1 MSIVSCIMPIKNG
14 AEYIKSLRGRN
25 LKVYLFGELVSEP
38 VDHPMIRPSIN
49 AIAETYD
56 LAVKDPELATA
67 QSSISG
73 IPVNRFLHIA
83 ESAQDLVNQNRM
95 QRKLG
100 QLTGTCFQR
109 CVGMDALNSLYSTT
123 FEIDEKYDTQYH
135 KRLIEFIRM
144 VQRENMVIGG
154 AMTDVKGDRSLSPS
168 QQPDPDM
175 FVHVVRRDSKGIY
188 ITGAK
193 AHQTG
198 CINSHWIMVMPTMRL
213 KPEDKGYAIVGAVP
227 VDAPGIEYIYGRQSC
242 DTRSMEAEGS
252 TIDAGN
258 AMYSGQEA
266 MIIFNNVFIPN
277 HLIFMDGE
285 YDYAAMLVERFT
297 CYHRRSYV
305 CKTGLGDVLIGAA
318 AAIADYNGVA
328 NASHIKDKLV
338 EMTHL
343 NETIF
348 AAGVASSYMAHKTES
363 GNWQNDDMLA
373 NVCKHNVT
381 RFPYEIGRLA
391 QDIAGGLMVTMPSE
405 RDFRGLHTG
414 PILEKYLKG
423 RKGVSTENRM
433 RILRLIENMTLGRN
447 AVGYLTESMHGA
459 GSPQAQRIQIARQM
473 QLETKKKFAKRLAQV
488 KEGEASEMVQES
500 TDYFDKIFGTKDK
513 DKKEERKEEAS
524 NFSKSLGNEKNK
536 AKNDPATSNS
546 EEK

>member
-1 MSIVSCIMPIKNG
+1 MPITSG
-14 AEYIKSLRGRN
+14 AEYIESLRGRDI
-25 LKVYLFGELVSEP
+25 KVYLFGELVKEP

-49 AIAETYD
+49 AVAETYD
-56 LAVKDPELATA
+56 IANSEPEIG
-67 QSSISG
+67 SSHSSLTDRK
-73 IPVNRFLHIA
+73 VNRFLHIA

-123 FEIDEKYDTQYH
+123 FEIDGKYNTSYH
-135 KRLIEFIRM
+135 QRLVEFIKLI
-144 VQRENMVIGG
+144 QTENLVVGG

-168 QQPDPDM
+168 QQDDPDL
-175 FVHVVRRDSKGIY
+175 FVHVVKEDEKGVY
-188 ITGAK
+188 ISGAK

-213 KPEDKGYAIVGAVP
+213 RPEDKEYAIVGAVP
-227 VDAPGIEYIYGRQSC
+227 ADAKGITYIYGRQSC
-242 DTRSMEAEGS
+242 DTRSMEAGDL
-252 TIDAGN
+252 DAGN
-258 AMYSGQEA
+258 AKFSGQEA
-266 MIIFNNVFIPN
+266 MIIFDSVFIPKE
-277 HLIFMDGE
+277 LVFMKGE
-285 YDYAAMLVERFT
+285 VEFASMLVERFT

-305 CKTGLGDVLIGAA
+305 CKTGLGDVLVGAA
-318 AAIADYNGVA
+318 AAIADYNGIA

-348 AAGVASSYMAHKTES
+348 AAGIASSYQAHRTS
-363 GNWQNDDMLA
+363 AGNYQNDDMLA

-381 RFPYEIGRLA
+381 RFPYEISRLA

-405 RDFRGLHTG
+405 KDFRSPETG
-414 PILEKYLKG
+414 PLLEKYLKG
-423 RKGVSTENRM
+423 RKGVSTENRV

-473 QLETKKKFAKRLAQV
+473 QLEYKKKLAKNLASIE
-488 KEGEASEMVQES
+488 EGEASELSHEQSE
-500 TDYFDKIFGTKDK
+500 YFDKIFGKT
-513 DKKEERKEEAS
+513 
-524 NFSKSLGNEKNK
+524 
-536 AKNDPATSNS
+536 
-546 EEK
+546 

>member
-1 MSIVSCIMPIKNG
+1 MPITSG
-14 AEYIKSLRGRN
+14 AEYIESLRGRDI
-25 LKVYLFGELVSEP
+25 KVYLFGELVKEP

-49 AIAETYD
+49 AVAETYD
-56 LAVKDPELATA
+56 IANSEPEIG
-67 QSSISG
+67 SSHSSLTDRK
-73 IPVNRFLHIA
+73 VNRFLHIA

-123 FEIDEKYDTQYH
+123 FEIDGKYNTSYH
-135 KRLIEFIRM
+135 QRLVEFIKLI
-144 VQRENMVIGG
+144 QTENLVVGG

-168 QQPDPDM
+168 QQDDPDL
-175 FVHVVRRDSKGIY
+175 FVHVVKEDGKGVY
-188 ITGAK
+188 ISGAK

-213 KPEDKGYAIVGAVP
+213 RPEDKEYAIVGAVP
-227 VDAPGIEYIYGRQSC
+227 ADAKGITYIYGRQSC
-242 DTRSMEAEGS
+242 DTRSMEAGDL
-252 TIDAGN
+252 DAGN
-258 AMYSGQEA
+258 AKFSGQEA
-266 MIIFNNVFIPN
+266 MIIFDSVFIPKE
-277 HLIFMDGE
+277 LVFMEGE
-285 YDYAAMLVERFT
+285 VEFASMLVERFT

-305 CKTGLGDVLIGAA
+305 CKTGLGDVLVGAA
-318 AAIADYNGVA
+318 AAIADYNGIA

-348 AAGVASSYMAHKTES
+348 AAGIASSYQAHRTS
-363 GNWQNDDMLA
+363 AGNYQNDDMLA

-381 RFPYEIGRLA
+381 RFPYEISRLA

-405 RDFRGLHTG
+405 KDFRSPETG
-414 PILEKYLKG
+414 PLLEKYLKG
-423 RKGVSTENRM
+423 RKGVSTENRV

-473 QLETKKKFAKRLAQV
+473 QLEYKKKLAKNLASIE
-488 KEGEASEMVQES
+488 EGEASELSHEQSE
-500 TDYFDKIFGTKDK
+500 YFDKIFGKT
-513 DKKEERKEEAS
+513 
-524 NFSKSLGNEKNK
+524 
-536 AKNDPATSNS
+536 
-546 EEK
+546 

>member
-1 MSIVSCIMPIKNG
+1 MPIKSG
-14 AEYIKSLRGRN
+14 SDYIESLRGRN
-25 LKVYLFGELVSEP
+25 LKIYLFGELVKDP

-49 AIAETYD
+49 AVAETYE
-56 LAVKDPELATA
+56 LAIQEPELGSTL
-67 QSSISG
+67 SPMTGNSI
-73 IPVNRFLHIA
+73 NRFLHIVENA
-83 ESAQDLVNQNRM
+83 DDLVKQNRM

-109 CVGMDALNSLYSTT
+109 CVGMDALNSIFSTT
-123 FEIDEKYDTQYH
+123 YEIDLKHGTDYH
-135 KRLIEFIRM
+135 KKFKEFVKM
-144 VQRENMVIGG
+144 VQSENLVIGG
-154 AMTDVKGDRSLSPS
+154 AMTDVKGDRSLTPS
-168 QQPDPDM
+168 QQEDPDM
-175 FVHVVRRDSKGIY
+175 FVHVTKRDNSGVY
-188 ITGAK
+188 ISGAK

-198 CINSHWIMVMPTMRL
+198 CINSHWILVMPTMRL
-213 KPEDKGYAIVGAVP
+213 KEEDKNYALVGAVP
-227 VDAPGIEYIYGRQSC
+227 ADAEGITYIYGRQSC
-242 DTRSMEAEGS
+242 DTRSTEEGD
-252 TIDAGN
+252 IDSGN
-258 AMYSGQEA
+258 AKFSGQEA
-266 MIIFNNVFIPN
+266 MMILDNVFIPN
-277 HLIFMDGE
+277 DRIFMNGE
-285 YDYAAMLVERFT
+285 VEFASMLVERFT

-318 AAIADYNGVA
+318 AAIADYNGVS

-348 AAGVASSYMAHKTES
+348 AAGIASSHQAHKMPA
-363 GNWQNDDMLA
+363 GNFQNDDMLA

-405 RDFRGLHTG
+405 KDFRSTYTG
-414 PILEKYLKG
+414 PLLEKYLRG

-473 QLETKKKFAKRLAQV
+473 QLGYKKKLAKDLAGV
-488 KEGEASEMVQES
+488 DEGESNHREQEQS
-500 TDYFDKIFGTKDK
+500 DYFDRIFGLKQ
-513 DKKEERKEEAS
+513 
-524 NFSKSLGNEKNK
+524 N
-536 AKNDPATSNS
+536 
-546 EEK
+546 

>member
-1 MSIVSCIMPIKNG
+1 MPIKNG
-14 AEYIKSLRGRN
+14 AEYIQSLRGRKM
-25 LKVYLFGELVSEP
+25 KVYLFGRLVQEP

-49 AIAETYD
+49 AVAETYD
-56 LAVKDPELATA
+56 LATEETEIASA
-67 QSSISG
+67 QSSLIG
-73 IPVNRFLHIA
+73 IRVNRFLHIT
-83 ESAQDLVNQNRM
+83 ESVTDVVNQNKM

-109 CVGMDALNSLYSTT
+109 CVGMDALNSLFSTT
-123 FEIDEKYDTQYH
+123 FEIDAKHGTVYH
-135 KRLIEFIRM
+135 KRLIEFIKM
-144 VQRENMVIGG
+144 LQRENLMIGG

-168 QQPDPDM
+168 QQEDPDM
-175 FVHVVRRDSKGIY
+175 FVHVSKRDEKGIY

-198 CINSHWIMVMPTMRL
+198 CINSHWILVMPTMRL
-213 KPEDKGYAIVGAVP
+213 QAQDSEYAIVGAVP
-227 VDAPGIEYIYGRQSC
+227 ADAEGITYIYGRQSC
-242 DTRSMEAEGS
+242 DTRSMEEGDM
-252 TIDAGN
+252 DAGN
-258 AMYSGQEA
+258 AKFSGQEA
-266 MIIFNNVFIPN
+266 MIIFDNVFIPN
-277 HLIFMDGE
+277 ELIFMQGE
-285 YDYAAMLVERFT
+285 YEFASMLVERFT

-305 CKTGLGDVLIGAA
+305 CKTGLGDVLIGAS

-348 AAGVASSYMAHKTES
+348 GTGIASSFQSHKTTA
-363 GNWQNDDMLA
+363 GNYQNDDMLA

-381 RFPYEIGRLA
+381 RFPYELSRLA

-405 RDFRGLHTG
+405 QDFRSPEAG
-414 PILEKYLKG
+414 PLLEKYLKG
-423 RKGVSTENRM
+423 RKGVSTENRV

-473 QLETKKKFAKRLAQV
+473 QLEYKKKLAKNLASV
-488 KEGEASEMVQES
+488 EEGEANGLTNEQS
-500 TDYFDKIFGTKDK
+500 DYFDRIFGKI
-513 DKKEERKEEAS
+513 KKQE
-524 NFSKSLGNEKNK
+524 
-536 AKNDPATSNS
+536 
-546 EEK
+546 

>member
-1 MSIVSCIMPIKNG
+1 MPIASG
-14 AEYIKSLRGRN
+14 AEYIQSLRGRDI
-25 LKVYLFGELVSEP
+25 KVYLFGELVKEP

-49 AIAETYD
+49 AVAETYD
-56 LAVKDPELATA
+56 IANSEPEIG
-67 QSSISG
+67 SSHSSLTDRK
-73 IPVNRFLHIA
+73 VNRFLHIA

-123 FEIDEKYDTQYH
+123 FEIDGKYGTRYH
-135 KRLIEFIRM
+135 DRIVEFIKLI
-144 VQRENMVIGG
+144 QTENLVVGG

-168 QQPDPDM
+168 QQDDPDL
-175 FVHVVRRDSKGIY
+175 FVHVVREDEKGVY
-188 ITGAK
+188 ISGAK

-213 KPEDKGYAIVGAVP
+213 RPEDKEYAIVGAVP
-227 VDAPGIEYIYGRQSC
+227 ADAKGITYIYGRQSC
-242 DTRSMEAEGS
+242 DTRSMEVGDL
-252 TIDAGN
+252 DAGN
-258 AMYSGQEA
+258 AKFSGQEA
-266 MIIFNNVFIPN
+266 MIIFDNVFIPKE
-277 HLIFMDGE
+277 LVFMEGE
-285 YDYAAMLVERFT
+285 VEFASMLVERFT

-305 CKTGLGDVLIGAA
+305 CKTGLGDVLVGAA
-318 AAIADYNGVA
+318 AAIADYNGIA

-348 AAGVASSYMAHKTES
+348 AAGIASSYQAHRTS
-363 GNWQNDDMLA
+363 AGNYQNDDMLA

-405 RDFRGLHTG
+405 KDFRSPETG
-414 PILEKYLKG
+414 PLLEKYLKG
-423 RKGVSTENRM
+423 RKGVSTENRV

-473 QLETKKKFAKRLAQV
+473 QLEYKKKLAKNLASIE
-488 KEGEASEMVQES
+488 EGEASELSHEQSE
-500 TDYFDKIFGTKDK
+500 YFDKIFG
-513 DKKEERKEEAS
+513 
-524 NFSKSLGNEKNK
+524 K
-536 AKNDPATSNS
+536 A
-546 EEK
+546 